1 MCITTMNINEEK
13 FAIDQFNLPT
23 VDEVLILGIGH
34 NTVTVMDLVDDC
46 GYKIKGLLHYNHDRI
61 GERYFGVEIVGCF
74 EDYLSYPTLKGIK
87 FVLSMGN
94 LSIRRRIYNQIISKN
109 GVVPSL
115 IHPSCEISKR
125 AVIGNGVQIMPNSI
139 VQGDSSIGSN
149 TVITVNS
156 VIAHS
161 SHIGAHC
168 LISGNV
174 MVGAYCNIGN
184 NTHIGQGSTVVSGK
198 VNNIGHQ
205 CILGAGSV
213 LISDMPDNTVFVGNP
228 AHYIK
233 DNSCS

>member
-1 MCITTMNINEEK
+1 MNCTKNK
-13 FAIDQFNLPT
+13 LGLDQDNPQTDNGVF
-23 VDEVLILGIGH
+23 ILGIGR
-34 NTVTVMDLVDDC
+34 NTVTIMDLVEDC
-46 GYKIKGLLHYNHDRI
+46 GYYIKGLLHYNHDRI

-74 EDYLSYPTLKGIK
+74 EDYLSCPTLEGIK

-94 LSIRRRIYNQIISKN
+94 LSIRSRIYNRIISKN
-109 GVVPSL
+109 GVVPKL

-139 VQGDSSIGSN
+139 VQGDSSVGSN
-149 TVITVNS
+149 TVVTVNS

-161 SHIGAHC
+161 SHIGSNC

-174 MVGAYCNIGN
+174 MVGAYCNISN
-184 NTHIGQGSTVVSGK
+184 NTHIGQGSTIVSGK
-198 VNNIGHQ
+198 VSNIGQQ

-213 LISDMPDNTVFVGNP
+213 LIFDMPDNSVFVGNP

-233 DNSCS
+233 NNSYS